1 MTSPHVSEKAF
12 VVLDASIWVSRLI
25 AQDEFHD
32 AVKSW
37 MEQQR
42 EIGVQFVSPALLLA
56 EVGGA
61 ISRRTG
67 DPALG
72 KRTITQLENLP
83 GLRLVEMD
91 NELVHEAACLA
102 AELGLRGADSIYV
115 AVARQLNLPLV
126 TFDVDQRERAQDR
139 ISIRSIVGSER

>member
-1 MTSPHVSEKAF
+1 MTSPRAVEKAF
-12 VVLDASIWVSRLI
+12 YILDASVWVSRLVS
-25 AQDEFHD
+25 QDEFYA

-37 MEQQR
+37 MEKQR
-42 EIGVQFVSPALLLA
+42 DAGVQFLSPSLLLP

-61 ISRRTG
+61 IVRRTG

-72 KRTITQLENLP
+72 KRAITQLENMP

-91 NELVHEAACLA
+91 NELVHEAARLA
-102 AELGLRGADSIYV
+102 AELGLRGADSVYV

-126 TFDVDQRERAQDR
+126 TFDVDQRERAKKR
-139 ISIRSIVGSER
+139 IAIHAIE